1 MCPNAGDSDSFKSV
15 WQKIYAK
22 PILSRLKVV
31 APGSGLKSE
40 DIPHLMSLCSFD
52 TIAKEERS
60 PFCALFNG
68 TEFERYEYFHDL
80 DKFYGTG
87 LV

>member
-1 MCPNAGDSDSFKSV
+1 MFANS
-15 WQKIYAK
+15 
-22 PILSRLKVV
+22 ILSRFHAI
-31 APGSGLKSE
+31 APGSDLKSE